1 MNEKI
6 NHYERFLERYDM
18 DQVPWGDPLPPP
30 EIQSLAAEL
39 PSGRVLDLGCGF
51 GRVSIYLAQ
60 RGWSADGID
69 FIPKAIDVART
80 RAKEAGVAHLARFH
94 VASAA
99 SLGFL
104 AAPYDLAVDIGC
116 MHSFSEELLRGYRRE
131 LVRLLRPGGRYVL
144 FAHLRDSDEPVGDDG
159 PRGIPESTISSL
171 LRHDFHLERVEYGM
185 TQVEDR
191 PPWNSA
197 WFWYQRR

>member
-6 NHYERFLERYDM
+6 NHYERFMERYELDR
-18 DQVPWGDPLPPP
+18 VPWGDPLPPP
-30 EIQSLAAEL
+30 EIQSLAAESL
-39 PSGRVLDLGCGF
+39 PGRALDLGCGF

-60 RGWSADGID
+60 RGWSADGVD
-69 FIPKAIDVART
+69 FIHKAIDVARR
-80 RAKEAGVAHLARFH
+80 RAEEAGVAHLARFH

-99 SLGFL
+99 DLGFL
-104 AAPYDLAVDIGC
+104 DPPYDLAVDIGC
-116 MHSFSEELLRGYRRE
+116 MHSFSEELLRDYRRE

-144 FAHLRDSDEPVGDDG
+144 FAHLRDSDEPGGDDV
-159 PRGIPESTISSL
+159 PRGIPESTIASL
-171 LRHDFHLERVEYGM
+171 LQHDFHLERVDYGM

-197 WFWYQRR
+197 WFLYQRR